1 MEKDRI
7 LQNRGE
13 KLMIMQKMK
22 KIEIIIEGSSLEVL
36 KRLLDKI
43 DIPGYTIF
51 HNLEG
56 MGSHGFHEGH
66 LLFNEE
72 DALVMLMSVTDE
84 AKANDIAFGLEP
96 FLQKHSGAIFLTDT
110 IRAKAKKD

>member
-1 MEKDRI
+1 
-7 LQNRGE
+7 
-13 KLMIMQKMK
+13 MIIQKMK
-22 KIEIIIEGSSLEVL
+22 KVEIIIEGSNLEIL
-36 KRLLDKI
+36 KRVLGKI

-72 DALVMLMSVTDE
+72 DALVMLMSVVDE

-110 IRAKAKKD
+110 VRAKAKKIE

>member
-1 MEKDRI
+1 
-7 LQNRGE
+7 
-13 KLMIMQKMK
+13 MIMQKMK
-22 KIEIIIEGSSLEVL
+22 KVEIITEGSNIEML

-43 DIPGYTIF
+43 DIQGYTIF

-72 DALVMLMSVTDE
+72 DALVMLMSVVE
-84 AKANDIAFGLEP
+84 PQKAEDIALGLEP

-110 IRAKAKKD
+110 IRAKAKKN

>member
-1 MEKDRI
+1 
-7 LQNRGE
+7 
-13 KLMIMQKMK
+13 MIIQKMK
-22 KIEIIIEGSSLEVL
+22 KVEIIIEGSNLEIL
-36 KRLLDKI
+36 KRVLGKI

-72 DALVMLMSVTDE
+72 DALVMLMSVVDE
-84 AKANDIAFGLEP
+84 EKANDIAFGLEP

>member
-1 MEKDRI
+1 
-7 LQNRGE
+7 
-13 KLMIMQKMK
+13 MIMQKMK
-22 KIEIIIEGSSLEVL
+22 KVEIITEGSNLEML
-36 KRLLDKI
+36 KRILDKI
-43 DIPGYTIF
+43 DIKGYTIF

-72 DALVMLMSVTDE
+72 DALVMLMSVVDE
-84 AKANDIAFGLEP
+84 QKANDIALGLEP

-110 IRAKAKKD
+110 IRAKAKVN

>member
-1 MEKDRI
+1 
-7 LQNRGE
+7 
-13 KLMIMQKMK
+13 MIMQKMK
-22 KIEIIIEGSSLEVL
+22 KVEIITEGSNLEML

-43 DIPGYTIF
+43 DIQGYTIF

-72 DALVMLMSVTDE
+72 DALVMLMSVVE
-84 AKANDIAFGLEP
+84 PKKAEDIALGLEP

-110 IRAKAKKD
+110 IRAKAKKN

>member
-1 MEKDRI
+1 
-7 LQNRGE
+7 
-13 KLMIMQKMK
+13 MIMQKMK
-22 KIEIIIEGSSLEVL
+22 KVEIITEGSNLEML

-43 DIPGYTIF
+43 DIQGYTIF

-72 DALVMLMSVTDE
+72 DALVMLMSVVE
-84 AKANDIAFGLEP
+84 PQKAEDIALGLEP

-110 IRAKAKKD
+110 IRAKAKKN

>member
-1 MEKDRI
+1 
-7 LQNRGE
+7 
-13 KLMIMQKMK
+13 MIMQKMK
-22 KIEIIIEGSSLEVL
+22 KVEIIIEGSNLEIL
-36 KRLLDKI
+36 KRVLGKI

-72 DALVMLMSVTDE
+72 DALVMLMSVVDE

>member
-1 MEKDRI
+1 M
-7 LQNRGE
+7 L
-13 KLMIMQKMK
+13 MQKMK
-22 KIEIIIEGSSLEVL
+22 KVEIITEGSNLEML
-36 KRLLDKI
+36 KRILDKI
-43 DIPGYTIF
+43 DIKGYTIF

-72 DALVMLMSVTDE
+72 DALVMLMSVVDE
-84 AKANDIAFGLEP
+84 QKANDIALGLEP

-110 IRAKAKKD
+110 IRAKAKTN

>member
-1 MEKDRI
+1 
-7 LQNRGE
+7 
-13 KLMIMQKMK
+13 MIIQKMK
-22 KIEIIIEGSSLEVL
+22 KVEIIIEGSNLEIL
-36 KRLLDKI
+36 KRILGKI

-72 DALVMLMSVTDE
+72 DALVMLMSVVDE

-110 IRAKAKKD
+110 VRAKAKKIE